1 MSWTKDSRHIISES
15 DFGIQISIWSLLD
28 SVSII
33 IPLPK
38 VPYNQE
44 GVVSSQVYCFSDCG
58 LLIAVVH
65 RVESQDQ
72 IGIYSIRSSSS
83 SKSGLVTKFFAKS
96 KDIATIEWTHSDQLI
111 VTADSPLAYR
121 FCVYLPTGEV

>member
-1 MSWTKDSRHIISES
+1 MSWTKDSRHIVSES

-38 VPYNQE
+38 VPYTEE

-72 IGIYSIRSSSS
+72 IGIYSIRGSSS
-83 SKSGLVTKFFAKS
+83 SKSGIVTKFSAKS
-96 KDIATIEWTHSDQLI
+96 KDIATIQWTNNDQLI